1 MQVAA
6 DTPVTFGGSGA
17 FGPVRGV
24 RARRIYEAV
33 ACDVPQGTASVGK
46 KKGETMDVLSVLKSK
61 MDDVSLQK
69 LTGLENK
76 DVNAFVARAI
86 ELCEPDKVWVGDD
99 SPEDAAYCRQLAIDN
114 KEELPLKIPGHT
126 AHFDSYY
133 DQGRNPEVTKYLVPR
148 NETLDPKLKQIDRD
162 EGFSEIEGLQRGA
175 YKGRTMLVRF
185 FCLGSTNSVF
195 AIPCLQITDSA
206 YVCHSEDMLYRPGYE
221 EFKRQSA
228 QGDFEFFQFRH
239 CTGEV
244 TERMTCKD
252 NEHNRVYIDY
262 TRNAVYSVNTQYA
275 GNTVGLKKLSLRL
288 AIRKADREGWLAEH
302 MFIMRANG
310 PGGRKTYL
318 CGAYPSACGKTS
330 TAMIPGEN
338 IVGDDLAYFRVIDGE
353 FRTANVEAGIFG
365 IIQDVNAEGDPVIW
379 NVLHRKGEVIFG
391 NVLVKDGTPY
401 WLGMDEEIPKEGM
414 NYVSVDWKEGMK
426 GPDGGATTPSHKNA
440 RYTVRMSDLENQDP
454 DWDNPAGL
462 PVGGII
468 YGGRDSDTNVPV
480 REAYSWEHGICTMGA
495 MLESET
501 TAATTGAQGVRKWN
515 VMSNMDFLSMS
526 VGKYLQNNLD
536 FAKDIKRPKV
546 FGTNYFLRKG
556 GKYLNGMLDKSVWV
570 KWIEL
575 RAHNEAEALDAGYG
589 LIPKYED
596 LQRLFQQVL
605 NRDYSEQD
613 YEEQFMIRIPELLA
627 KLDRMEKI
635 YATVQD
641 TPTALK
647 TELAA
652 QRQRLEALKAGKGD
666 YVSPREL

>member
-1 MQVAA
+1 
-6 DTPVTFGGSGA
+6 
-17 FGPVRGV
+17 
-24 RARRIYEAV
+24 
-33 ACDVPQGTASVGK
+33 
-46 KKGETMDVLSVLKSK
+46 MDIQSVLKGK
-61 MDDVSLQK
+61 MDKASLQK
-69 LTGLENK
+69 LNALKNQ

-86 ELCEPDKVWVGDD
+86 ELCTPDRVWVGTDAE
-99 SPEDAAYCRQLAIDN
+99 EDAAYCRQLAIDN
-114 KEELPLKIPGHT
+114 KEEIPLPTAGHT
-126 AHFDSYY
+126 VHFDGYY
-133 DQGRNPEVTKYLVPR
+133 DQGRNPEVTKYLVPKG
-148 NETLDPKLKQIDRD
+148 ETLDPKLKQIER
-162 EGFSEIEGLQRGA
+162 EQGMSEMEQLQRGA

-185 FCLGSTNSVF
+185 FCLGPVNSVF

-206 YVCHSEDMLYRPGYE
+206 YVVHSEDMLYRKGYE

-228 QGDFEFFQFRH
+228 CGPFEFFKFRH

-252 NEHNRVYIDY
+252 HEHNRVYIDY
-262 TRNAVYSVNTQYA
+262 VDNTVYSVNTQYA

-310 PGGRKTYL
+310 PEGRKTYL

-338 IVGDDLAYFRVIDGE
+338 IVGDDLAYFRVINGE

-365 IIQDVNAEGDPVIW
+365 IIQDVTGHSDPVIW
-379 NVLHRKGEVIFG
+379 NVLHNEGEVIFG
-391 NVLVKDGTPY
+391 NVLVHNGRPY
-401 WLGMDEEIPKEGM
+401 WLGMGEDIPDTGM
-414 NYVSVDWKEGMK
+414 NHVSTAWTRGMI
-426 GPDGGATTPSHKNA
+426 GPDGEETTPSHKNA
-440 RYTVRMSDLENQDP
+440 RYTVRMSNLDNKDP
-454 DWDNPAGL
+454 DWDNPDGL

-468 YGGRDSDTNVPV
+468 YGGRDSDTDVPV

-536 FAKDIKRPKV
+536 FARQLKRPKV
-546 FGTNYFLRKG
+546 FGTNYFLKKD
-556 GKYLNGMLDKSVWV
+556 GKYLNGMLDKAVWV
-570 KWIEL
+570 KWMEL
-575 RAHNEAEALDAGYG
+575 RIHGEAEALDAACG
-589 LIPKYED
+589 LIPRYDD

-605 NRDYSEQD
+605 SMDYTERN
-613 YEEQFMIRIPELLA
+613 YVEQFTIRIPELLA

-635 YATVQD
+635 YATVAD
-641 TPTALK
+641 TPK
-647 TELAA
+647 VMKDEMAA
-652 QRQRLEALKAGKGD
+652 QRQRLEALRAAKGD
-666 YVSPREL
+666 HISPFNL